1 MTQRVAIITGAGQG
15 IGRAV
20 AHNLAAQGV
29 HPVLVGR
36 TQAKLD
42 AVAAELPMATV
53 VAADVTDSAQVAA
66 CIKLVQDKF
75 GNADILVNSA
85 GEAFLM
91 ELEKTT
97 DADFDRMIAINL
109 KSAFLMARELLPM
122 LRKSENASIINITS
136 KVALQGYGEVTAYSA
151 AKAGLVGFTR
161 SLAKELRED
170 EIRVVAL
177 CPGPVDTPMRWAA
190 TPDFDR
196 RVVISAETVAQLV
209 SYAVNLPR
217 GTTMGEVLVES
228 EHYD

>member
-20 AHNLAAQGV
+20 AHNFAAQGI

-36 TQAKLD
+36 TASKLEQ
-42 AVAAELPMATV
+42 VAAELSMATV
-53 VAADVTDSAQVAA
+53 APADVTDSTQVAA
-66 CIKLVQDKF
+66 CVKLVQDTF
-75 GNADILVNSA
+75 GSADILVNSA
-85 GEAFLM
+85 GEAFLSD
-91 ELEKTT
+91 LEHTT
-97 DADFDRMIAINL
+97 DADWDRMLAINL
-109 KSAFLMARELLPM
+109 KSAFLLSRGLLPL
-122 LRKSENASIINITS
+122 LRQSSNASIINITS
-136 KVALQGYGEVTAYSA
+136 KVALKGYGEVTAYSA

-161 SLAKELRED
+161 SLSAELRKD

-196 RVVISAETVAQLV
+196 KVVISTETVAQFV

-217 GTTMGEVLVES
+217 GTTMSETVIES

>member
-36 TQAKLD
+36 TKAKLD
-42 AVAAELPMATV
+42 QVAAELPMATV
-53 VAADVTDSAQVAA
+53 AAADVTDAAQVAA
-66 CIKLVQDKF
+66 CIKTVQDTF
-75 GNADILVNSA
+75 GCADILVNSA
-85 GEAFLM
+85 GEAFLAD
-91 ELEKTT
+91 LEHTT
-97 DADFDRMIAINL
+97 DADWDRVLAINL
-109 KSAFLMARELLPM
+109 KGAFLMARGLLPL
-122 LRKSENASIINITS
+122 LRKSENASIINIAS
-136 KVALQGYGEVTAYSA
+136 KVALHGYGEVTAYSA

-161 SLAKELRED
+161 SLAKELREE

-196 RVVISAETVAQLV
+196 KVVISAETVAQYV
-209 SYAVNLPR
+209 SYVVNLPR
-217 GTTMGEVLVES
+217 GTTMSELLVES
-228 EHYD
+228 MHYD